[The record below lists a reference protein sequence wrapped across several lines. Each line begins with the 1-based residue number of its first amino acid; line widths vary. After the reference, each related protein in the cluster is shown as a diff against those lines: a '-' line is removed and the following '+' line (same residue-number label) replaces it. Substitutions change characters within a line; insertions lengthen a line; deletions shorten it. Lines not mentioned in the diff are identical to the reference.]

1 MKRVAR
7 RFLHDERSGSIRRNV
22 HALWFAAR
30 HPEVPFLAKV
40 VIGLV
45 VAYALSP
52 IDLVPDFIPVLGWLD
67 DLVLVPL
74 GLWLAIRLIPVDIWR
89 ECQARA
95 HAERRQI
102 GKSAK
107 AAIVIVLLWVCLA
120 GVVGWWLVGGNK

>member
-1 MKRVAR
+1 MKLAKR
-7 RFLHDERSGSIRRNV
+7 RLKGRRSGSIRRNL

-30 HPEVPFLAKV
+30 HPGVPILAKL

-74 GLWLAIRLIPVDIWR
+74 GLWLAIRLIPAGIWR

-95 HAERRQI
+95 HPQRHP
-102 GKSAK
+102 GKSI
-107 AAIVIVLLWVCLA
+107 AAAAVIVLIWIGVAALA
-120 GVVGWWLVGGNK
+120 AWWILGAASA